1 MPIVFVNGPF
11 HRRAMR
17 KVGWICGRDPVRS
30 PCLERCDN
38 LIGDANDGAVE
49 YGRGRELL
57 TPERAFGID
66 GGQIPKNSIRKTTIR
81 LRLRLAG
88 VSGHPI
94 RDETFLIPK
103 LPRAL
108 VRQPAERGTR
118 WSSEP
123 VHRQD
128 RLPND
133 EHCQVCIRMLLQ
145 HLFGCGGPPQTT
157 RSSGRQQQNDARLIR
172 GVVELLPE
180 GSQGFVG

>member
-81 LRLRLAG
+81 LWLRLEPADPRRDALHPKTAARTRPTTGRARNSMVVRTNPSAG
-88 VSGHPI
+88 SVPKRRTLSGLYPDAVATSLRPRVATLRERPARRPADCPI
-94 RDETFLIPK
+94 SWPPK
-103 LPRAL
+103 
-108 VRQPAERGTR
+108 
-118 WSSEP
+118 
-123 VHRQD
+123 
-128 RLPND
+128 
-133 EHCQVCIRMLLQ
+133 
-145 HLFGCGGPPQTT
+145 PQTT
-157 RSSGRQQQNDARLIR
+157 TQPTARPFWR
-172 GVVELLPE
+172 D
-180 GSQGFVG
+180 